1 MMPGQLQQFKAEFFK
16 ALAHPVRIRIL
27 EVLRGGEKSVT
38 ELQQALN
45 LDQSAVSQQLSIL
58 RAKGVLQTRKEGT
71 SVLYQVSEPLIFD
84 LLDIAY
90 TIFNNHLLQLQDLL
104 GQMTA
109 DGDGSQ
115 TPPPLTSSLPRE
127 HD

>member
-58 RAKGVLQTRKEGT
+58 RAKGCCRPEKREP
-71 SVLYQVSEPLIFD
+71 VSSI
-84 LLDIAY
+84 
-90 TIFNNHLLQLQDLL
+90 
-104 GQMTA
+104 
-109 DGDGSQ
+109 
-115 TPPPLTSSLPRE
+115 R
-127 HD
+127 

>member
-1 MMPGQLQQFKAEFFK
+1 VRKAVIMPGQLQQFKAEFFK

-27 EVLRGGEKSVT
+27 EVLRSGEKSVT

-58 RAKGVLQTRKEGT
+58 RAKGVLQTRKVGT
-71 SVLYQVSEPLIFD
+71 SVVYQVREPLIFD
-84 LLDIAY
+84 LLDIAH

-104 GQMTA
+104 GQLTV
-109 DGDGSQ
+109 DGDAC
-115 TPPPLTSSLPRE
+115 
-127 HD
+127 